1 MPPCHLAKGETGSLA
16 VRPANESQSQGWDF
30 LLQKIYLYYSY
41 INYHT
46 FEKMQIGDKV
56 KFINESL
63 SGTITRLI
71 DDKTIGVSIEDGFE
85 IPVLKREIMIV
96 TPINLVEQHDKAEIP
111 MANKIAI
118 GESEIS
124 LWFEQSSQTWYKASL
139 LNNSS
144 SDILLSVAVKQGKV
158 FKPLFGGR
166 IEKHTSYLIN
176 TLNLAELEE
185 WGTYCFRIIFHEKDA
200 EKPRIPWYLE
210 YTFRSKD
217 FMNVKEVN
225 GKQTYLVSLKP
236 NKIEPFTIATETIK
250 IENKPKERLINI
262 IRPEEI
268 VDIHIH
274 QLVKDYSKLTG
285 EEALIIQISHFK
297 NIFEKALALNYA
309 KITIIHGVGTNA
321 LKQKVWKEI
330 SGHPAVK
337 TYYEAQKEKFGY
349 GATEI
354 VFK

>member
-1 MPPCHLAKGETGSLA
+1 
-16 VRPANESQSQGWDF
+16 
-30 LLQKIYLYYSY
+30 
-41 INYHT
+41 
-46 FEKMQIGDKV
+46 MQIGDKV

-111 MANKIAI
+111 NANKIAI
-118 GESEIS
+118 GDSEIS

-139 LNNSS
+139 LNNSR
-144 SDILLSVAVKQGKV
+144 SDILLSVTVKQGKV
-158 FKPLFGGR
+158 FKPLFGGKV
-166 IEKHTSYLIN
+166 EKHTSYLIN
-176 TLNLAELEE
+176 TLNLAELEL
-185 WGTYCFRIIFHEKDA
+185 WGTYCFRIIFHEQEA
-200 EKPRIPWYLE
+200 EKPRAPWYLE

-217 FMNVKEVN
+217 FMKAKEVN
-225 GKQTYLVSLKP
+225 GKPTFLISLKP
-236 NKIEPFTIATETIK
+236 DKIEQFTIAKDSVK
-250 IENKPKERLINI
+250 IENKPKETFVNI
-262 IRPEEI
+262 TRPEEV

-274 QLVKDYSKLTG
+274 QLVKNYN
-285 EEALIIQISHFK
+285 QISADEAITIQMNHFK
-297 NIFEKALALNYA
+297 NMFEKALALNYS

-321 LKQKVWKEI
+321 LKQKIWKEI

>member
-1 MPPCHLAKGETGSLA
+1 
-16 VRPANESQSQGWDF
+16 
-30 LLQKIYLYYSY
+30 
-41 INYHT
+41 
-46 FEKMQIGDKV
+46 MQIGDKV

-111 MANKIAI
+111 NANKIAI
-118 GESEIS
+118 GDSEIS
-124 LWFEQSSQTWYKASL
+124 LWFEQRSQTWYKASL
-139 LNNSS
+139 LNNSR
-144 SDILLSVAVKQGKV
+144 SDILLSVTVKQGKV
-158 FKPLFGGR
+158 FKPLFGGKV
-166 IEKHTSYLIN
+166 EKHTSYLIN
-176 TLNLAELEE
+176 TLNLAELEL
-185 WGTYCFRIIFHEKDA
+185 WGTYCFRIIFHEQEV
-200 EKPRIPWYLE
+200 EKPRAPWYLE

-217 FMNVKEVN
+217 FMKAKEVN
-225 GKQTYLVSLKP
+225 GKPTFLISLKP
-236 NKIEPFTIATETIK
+236 DKIEQFTIAKDSVK
-250 IENKPKERLINI
+250 IENKPKETFVNI
-262 IRPEEI
+262 TRPEEV

-274 QLVKDYSKLTG
+274 QLVKNYN
-285 EEALIIQISHFK
+285 QISADEAITIQMNHFK
-297 NIFEKALALNYA
+297 NMFEKALALNYS

-321 LKQKVWKEI
+321 LKQKIWKEI

>member
-1 MPPCHLAKGETGSLA
+1 
-16 VRPANESQSQGWDF
+16 
-30 LLQKIYLYYSY
+30 
-41 INYHT
+41 
-46 FEKMQIGDKV
+46 MQIGDKV
-56 KFINESL
+56 KFVNESL
-63 SGTITRLI
+63 SGIITRLI

-111 MANKIAI
+111 NANKIAI

-139 LNNSS
+139 LNNSRC
-144 SDILLSVAVKQGKV
+144 DILLSVTVKQGKI
-158 FKPLFGGR
+158 FKPLFGGKV
-166 IEKHTSYLIN
+166 EKHTSYLIN
-176 TLNLAELEE
+176 TLNLAELEQ
-185 WGTYCFRIIFHEKDA
+185 WGTYCFRIIFHEQEA
-200 EKPRIPWYLE
+200 EKPRAPWYLE
-210 YTFRSKD
+210 YLFRSKD
-217 FMNVKEVN
+217 FMNAKEVN
-225 GKQTYLVSLKP
+225 GKPTFLISLKP
-236 NKIEPFTIATETIK
+236 DKIEQFPIAANSVK
-250 IENKPKERLINI
+250 IENKPKETFINI
-262 IRPEEI
+262 TRPEEV

-274 QLVKDYSKLTG
+274 QLMKNYN
-285 EEALIIQISHFK
+285 QISADEAISIQMNHFK
-297 NIFEKALALNYA
+297 NTFEKALALNYS

-321 LKQKVWKEI
+321 LKQKIWKEI

>member
-1 MPPCHLAKGETGSLA
+1 
-16 VRPANESQSQGWDF
+16 
-30 LLQKIYLYYSY
+30 
-41 INYHT
+41 
-46 FEKMQIGDKV
+46 MQIGDKV

-111 MANKIAI
+111 NANKIAI
-118 GESEIS
+118 GDSEIS

-139 LNNSS
+139 LNNSR
-144 SDILLSVAVKQGKV
+144 SDILLSVTVKQGKV
-158 FKPLFGGR
+158 FKPLFGGKV
-166 IEKHTSYLIN
+166 EKHTSYLIN
-176 TLNLAELEE
+176 TLNLAELEL
-185 WGTYCFRIIFHEKDA
+185 WGTYCFRIIFHEQEV
-200 EKPRIPWYLE
+200 EKPRAPWYLE

-217 FMNVKEVN
+217 FMKAKEVN
-225 GKQTYLVSLKP
+225 GKPTFLISLKP
-236 NKIEPFTIATETIK
+236 DKIEQFTIAKDSVK
-250 IENKPKERLINI
+250 IENKPKETFVNI
-262 IRPEEI
+262 TRPEEV

-274 QLVKDYSKLTG
+274 QLVKNYN
-285 EEALIIQISHFK
+285 QISADEAISIQMNHFK
-297 NIFEKALALNYA
+297 NMFEKALALNYS

-321 LKQKVWKEI
+321 LKQKIWKEI

>member
-1 MPPCHLAKGETGSLA
+1 
-16 VRPANESQSQGWDF
+16 
-30 LLQKIYLYYSY
+30 
-41 INYHT
+41 
-46 FEKMQIGDKV
+46 MQIGDKV
-56 KFINESL
+56 KFVNESL

-111 MANKIAI
+111 NANKIAI

-139 LNNSS
+139 LNNSR
-144 SDILLSVAVKQGKV
+144 SDILLSVTVKQGKI
-158 FKPLFGGR
+158 FKPLFGGKV
-166 IEKHTSYLIN
+166 EKHTSYLIN
-176 TLNLAELEE
+176 TLNLAELEQ
-185 WGTYCFRIIFHEKDA
+185 WGTYCFRLIFHEQEA
-200 EKPRIPWYLE
+200 EKPRAPWYLE

-217 FMNVKEVN
+217 FINAKEVN
-225 GKQTYLVSLKP
+225 GKPTFLISLKP
-236 NKIEPFTIATETIK
+236 DKIEQFTIAADSVK
-250 IENKPKERLINI
+250 IENKPKETFVNI
-262 IRPEEI
+262 TRPEEV

-274 QLVKDYSKLTG
+274 QLVKNYN
-285 EEALIIQISHFK
+285 QISADEAISIQMNHFK
-297 NIFEKALALNYA
+297 NMFEKALALNYS

-321 LKQKVWKEI
+321 LKQKIWKEI
-330 SGHPAVK
+330 CGHPAVK

>member
-1 MPPCHLAKGETGSLA
+1 
-16 VRPANESQSQGWDF
+16 
-30 LLQKIYLYYSY
+30 
-41 INYHT
+41 
-46 FEKMQIGDKV
+46 MQIGDKV

-111 MANKIAI
+111 NANKIAI
-118 GESEIS
+118 GDSEIS

-139 LNNSS
+139 LNNSR
-144 SDILLSVAVKQGKV
+144 SDILLSVTVKQGKV
-158 FKPLFGGR
+158 FKPLFGGKV
-166 IEKHTSYLIN
+166 EKHTSYLIN
-176 TLNLAELEE
+176 TLNLAELEL
-185 WGTYCFRIIFHEKDA
+185 WGTYCFRIIFHEQEV
-200 EKPRIPWYLE
+200 EKLRAPWYLE

-217 FMNVKEVN
+217 FMKAKEVN
-225 GKQTYLVSLKP
+225 GKPTFLISLKP
-236 NKIEPFTIATETIK
+236 DKIEQFTIAKDSVK
-250 IENKPKERLINI
+250 IENKPKETFVNI
-262 IRPEEI
+262 TRPEEV

-274 QLVKDYSKLTG
+274 QLVKNYN
-285 EEALIIQISHFK
+285 QISADEAITIQMNHFK
-297 NIFEKALALNYA
+297 NMFEKALALNYS

-321 LKQKVWKEI
+321 LKQKIWKEI

>member
-1 MPPCHLAKGETGSLA
+1 
-16 VRPANESQSQGWDF
+16 
-30 LLQKIYLYYSY
+30 
-41 INYHT
+41 
-46 FEKMQIGDKV
+46 MQIGDKV

-111 MANKIAI
+111 NANKIAI
-118 GESEIS
+118 GDSEIS

-139 LNNSS
+139 LNNSR
-144 SDILLSVAVKQGKV
+144 SDILLSVTVKQGKV
-158 FKPLFGGR
+158 FKPLFGGKV
-166 IEKHTSYLIN
+166 EKHTSYLIN
-176 TLNLAELEE
+176 TLNLAELEL
-185 WGTYCFRIIFHEKDA
+185 WGTYCFRIIFHEQEV
-200 EKPRIPWYLE
+200 EKPRAPWYLE

-217 FMNVKEVN
+217 FMKAKEVN
-225 GKQTYLVSLKP
+225 GKPTFLISLKP
-236 NKIEPFTIATETIK
+236 DKIEQFTIAKDSVK
-250 IENKPKERLINI
+250 IENKPKETFVNI
-262 IRPEEI
+262 TRPEEV

-274 QLVKDYSKLTG
+274 QLVKNYN
-285 EEALIIQISHFK
+285 QISADEAITIQMNHFK
-297 NIFEKALALNYA
+297 NMFEKALALNYS

-321 LKQKVWKEI
+321 LKQKIWKEI

>member
-1 MPPCHLAKGETGSLA
+1 
-16 VRPANESQSQGWDF
+16 
-30 LLQKIYLYYSY
+30 
-41 INYHT
+41 
-46 FEKMQIGDKV
+46 MQIGDKV

-63 SGTITRLI
+63 SGTISRLI

-111 MANKIAI
+111 NANKIAI
-118 GESEIS
+118 GDSEIS

-139 LNNSS
+139 LNNSR
-144 SDILLSVAVKQGKV
+144 SDILLSVTVKQGKI

-166 IEKHTSYLIN
+166 VEKHTSYLIN
-176 TLNLAELEE
+176 TLNLAELEL
-185 WGTYCFRIIFHEKDA
+185 WGTYCFRIIFHEQEV
-200 EKPRIPWYLE
+200 EKPRAPWYLE

-217 FMNVKEVN
+217 FMKAKEVN
-225 GKQTYLVSLKP
+225 GKPTFLISLKP
-236 NKIEPFTIATETIK
+236 DKIEQFTIAKDSVK
-250 IENKPKERLINI
+250 IENKPKETFVNI
-262 IRPEEI
+262 TRPEEV

-274 QLVKDYSKLTG
+274 QLLKNYN
-285 EEALIIQISHFK
+285 QISADEAITIQMNHFK
-297 NIFEKALALNYA
+297 NMFEKALALNYS

-321 LKQKVWKEI
+321 LKQKIWKEI

>member
-1 MPPCHLAKGETGSLA
+1 
-16 VRPANESQSQGWDF
+16 
-30 LLQKIYLYYSY
+30 
-41 INYHT
+41 
-46 FEKMQIGDKV
+46 MQIGDKV

-63 SGTITRLI
+63 SGTITRMI
-71 DDKTIGVSIEDGFE
+71 DDKTIGVSVEDGFE

-111 MANKIAI
+111 NANKIAI
-118 GESEIS
+118 GDSEIS

-139 LNNSS
+139 LNNSR
-144 SDILLSVAVKQGKV
+144 SDILLSVTVKQGKI

-166 IEKHTSYLIN
+166 VEKHTSYLIN
-176 TLNLAELEE
+176 TLNLAELEL
-185 WGTYCFRIIFHEKDA
+185 WGTYCFRLIFHEQEA
-200 EKPRIPWYLE
+200 EKPRAPWYLE

-217 FMNVKEVN
+217 FMQAKEVN
-225 GKQTYLVSLKP
+225 GKPTFLISLKP
-236 NKIEPFTIATETIK
+236 DKIEQFTIAADSVK
-250 IENKPKERLINI
+250 IETKPKESVVNI
-262 IRPEEI
+262 TRPEEVI
-268 VDIHIH
+268 DIHIN
-274 QLVKDYSKLTG
+274 QLVKNYSEISA
-285 EEALIIQISHFK
+285 EEAITIQMNHFK
-297 NIFEKALALNYA
+297 NVFEKALALNYS

-321 LKQKVWKEI
+321 LKQKIWKEI

>member
-1 MPPCHLAKGETGSLA
+1 
-16 VRPANESQSQGWDF
+16 
-30 LLQKIYLYYSY
+30 
-41 INYHT
+41 
-46 FEKMQIGDKV
+46 MQIGDKV

-63 SGTITRLI
+63 SGTISRLI

-111 MANKIAI
+111 NANKIAI
-118 GESEIS
+118 GDSEIS

-139 LNNSS
+139 LNNSR
-144 SDILLSVAVKQGKV
+144 SDILLSVTVKQGKI

-166 IEKHTSYLIN
+166 VEKHTSYLIN
-176 TLNLAELEE
+176 TLNLAELEL
-185 WGTYCFRIIFHEKDA
+185 WGTYCFRIIFHEQEV
-200 EKPRIPWYLE
+200 EKPRAPWYLE

-217 FMNVKEVN
+217 FMKAKEVN
-225 GKQTYLVSLKP
+225 GKPTFLISLKP
-236 NKIEPFTIATETIK
+236 DKIEQFTIAKDSVK
-250 IENKPKERLINI
+250 IENKPKDTFVNI
-262 IRPEEI
+262 TRPEEV

-274 QLVKDYSKLTG
+274 QLVKNYN
-285 EEALIIQISHFK
+285 QISADEAITIQMNHFK
-297 NIFEKALALNYA
+297 NMFEKALALNYS
-309 KITIIHGVGTNA
+309 KITIIHGVGTNV
-321 LKQKVWKEI
+321 LKQKIWKEI

>member
-1 MPPCHLAKGETGSLA
+1 
-16 VRPANESQSQGWDF
+16 
-30 LLQKIYLYYSY
+30 
-41 INYHT
+41 
-46 FEKMQIGDKV
+46 MQIGDKV
-56 KFINESL
+56 KFVNESL

-111 MANKIAI
+111 NANKIAI

-124 LWFEQSSQTWYKASL
+124 IWFEQSSQTWYKASL
-139 LNNSS
+139 LNNSR
-144 SDILLSVAVKQGKV
+144 SDILLSVTVKQGEI

-166 IEKHTSYLIN
+166 IEKRTSYLIN
-176 TLNLAELEE
+176 TLNLAELEQ
-185 WGTYCFRIIFHEKDA
+185 WGIYCFRIIFHEQEA
-200 EKPRIPWYLE
+200 EKPRAPWYLE

-217 FMNVKEVN
+217 FINGKEVN
-225 GKQTYLVSLKP
+225 GKPTFLISLKP
-236 NKIEPFTIATETIK
+236 DKIEQFTIASDSVK
-250 IENKPKERLINI
+250 IENKPKETIVNI
-262 IRPEEI
+262 TRPEEV

-274 QLVKDYSKLTG
+274 QLVKNYN
-285 EEALIIQISHFK
+285 QISADEAITIQMNHFK
-297 NIFEKALALNYA
+297 NMFEKALALNYS
-309 KITIIHGVGTNA
+309 KITIIHGVGTNV
-321 LKQKVWKEI
+321 LKQKIWKEI

>member
-1 MPPCHLAKGETGSLA
+1 
-16 VRPANESQSQGWDF
+16 
-30 LLQKIYLYYSY
+30 
-41 INYHT
+41 
-46 FEKMQIGDKV
+46 MQIGDKV

-63 SGTITRLI
+63 SGTITRMI
-71 DDKTIGVSIEDGFE
+71 DEKTIGVSVEDGFE

-111 MANKIAI
+111 NANKIAI
-118 GESEIS
+118 GDSEIS

-139 LNNSS
+139 LNNSR
-144 SDILLSVAVKQGKV
+144 SDILLSVTVKQGKN

-166 IEKHTSYLIN
+166 VEKHTSYLIN
-176 TLNLAELEE
+176 TLNLAELEL
-185 WGTYCFRIIFHEKDA
+185 WGTYCFRLIFHEQEA
-200 EKPRIPWYLE
+200 EKPRAPWYLE

-217 FMNVKEVN
+217 FMQAKEVN
-225 GKQTYLVSLKP
+225 GKPTFLISLKP
-236 NKIEPFTIATETIK
+236 DKIEQFTIAADSVK
-250 IENKPKERLINI
+250 IENKPKESIVNI
-262 IRPEEI
+262 TRPEEVI
-268 VDIHIH
+268 DIHIK
-274 QLVKDYSKLTG
+274 QLVKNYS
-285 EEALIIQISHFK
+285 EISADEAITIQMNHFK
-297 NIFEKALALNYA
+297 NVFEKALALNYS

-321 LKQKVWKEI
+321 LKQKIWKEI